1 MSTRHLV
8 LIPAY
13 DAGPLLATTVA
24 DALAQWTP
32 VWVVDDGSTDGAP
45 AALAA
50 ALGDA
55 AGLRVLHRPRNG
67 GKGAAVATGARAALE
82 AGYTHALV
90 MDADGQHPAARIPA
104 FMAASRAAPEA
115 MILGQPVFGSDAPR
129 HRLLG
134 RRLSNLGGR
143 IATRGGA
150 VGDVLFGFRVY
161 PLAPLLAV
169 MAATRRMR
177 GFDFDPEAVVRLT
190 WAGVPACHLSAPVRY
205 VERGAGGVSH
215 FNYLRDNLL
224 LSWMHLR
231 LCARGRLAP
240 PRAAVPSA
248 RR

>member
-1 MSTRHLV
+1 MTGRHLV

-13 DAGPLLATTVA
+13 DAGPLLARTVA

-45 AALAA
+45 ASLAA
-50 ALGDA
+50 AM
-55 AGLRVLHRPRNG
+55 AGVSSLRVLHRARNG

-82 AGYTHALV
+82 AGFTHALV
-90 MDADGQHPAARIPA
+90 MDADGQHPAACIAA
-104 FMAASRAAPEA
+104 FMEASRAAPEA
-115 MILGQPVFGSDAPR
+115 MILGQPVFGPDAPR

-143 IATRGGA
+143 IAARGGP

-190 WAGVPACHLSAPVRY
+190 WAGVPARHLPAPVRY
-205 VERGAGGVSH
+205 LPRGSGGVSH

-224 LSWMHLR
+224 LAWMHLR
-231 LCARGRLAP
+231 LCARGLAAR
-240 PRAAVPSA
+240 PRAAAPSA